1 MRVKGVV
8 NINST
13 PYTFTITISVL
24 LIIKLQSDL
33 RYCTVQIFDLPLH
46 SLIKGE
52 ELYERIRHGQYP
64 ITR

>member
-13 PYTFTITISVL
+13 PYSFTITISVL

-33 RYCTVQIFDLPLH
+33 RYCAVQIFDLPLH

-52 ELYERIRHGQYP
+52 ELYGRIRHGQYP

>member
-13 PYTFTITISVL
+13 PYSFTITISVL

-33 RYCTVQIFDLPLH
+33 RYCTVQIFNLPLH

-52 ELYERIRHGQYP
+52 ELYGRIRHGQYP

>member
-13 PYTFTITISVL
+13 PYSFTITISVL

-33 RYCTVQIFDLPLH
+33 RYCTVQIFDLLLQ

-52 ELYERIRHGQYP
+52 ELYGRIRHGQYP

>member
-13 PYTFTITISVL
+13 LYSFTITISVL

-52 ELYERIRHGQYP
+52 ELYGRIRHGQYP

>member
-13 PYTFTITISVL
+13 PYSFTITISVL

-33 RYCTVQIFDLPLH
+33 RCCTVQIFDLPLH

-52 ELYERIRHGQYP
+52 ELYGRIRHGQYP

>member
-13 PYTFTITISVL
+13 PYSFTITISVL

-52 ELYERIRHGQYP
+52 ELYGRIRHGQYL

>member
-1 MRVKGVV
+1 MRVEGVV

-13 PYTFTITISVL
+13 PYSFTITISVL

-52 ELYERIRHGQYP
+52 ELYGRIRHGQYP

>member
-1 MRVKGVV
+1 MKVKGVV

-13 PYTFTITISVL
+13 PYSFTITISVL

-52 ELYERIRHGQYP
+52 ELYGRIRHRQYP

>member
-13 PYTFTITISVL
+13 PYSFTITISVL

-52 ELYERIRHGQYP
+52 ELYGSIRHGQYP

>member
-13 PYTFTITISVL
+13 PYSFTITISVL

-33 RYCTVQIFDLPLH
+33 RYCTVQNFDLPLH

-52 ELYERIRHGQYP
+52 ELYGRIRHGQYP

>member
-13 PYTFTITISVL
+13 PYSFTITISVL
-24 LIIKLQSDL
+24 LIIKLLSDL

-52 ELYERIRHGQYP
+52 ELYGRIRHGQYP

>member
-13 PYTFTITISVL
+13 SYSFTITISVL

-52 ELYERIRHGQYP
+52 ELYGRIRHGQYP

>member
-1 MRVKGVV
+1 MRVKGMV

-13 PYTFTITISVL
+13 PYSFTITISVL

-52 ELYERIRHGQYP
+52 ELYGRIRHGQYP

>member
-13 PYTFTITISVL
+13 PYSFTITISVL

-33 RYCTVQIFDLPLH
+33 RYCTVQTFDLPLH

-52 ELYERIRHGQYP
+52 ELYGRIRHGQYP

>member
-13 PYTFTITISVL
+13 PYSFTITISVL

-33 RYCTVQIFDLPLH
+33 RYCTVQIFYLPLH

-52 ELYERIRHGQYP
+52 ELYGRIRHGQYP

>member
-1 MRVKGVV
+1 MRIKGVV

-13 PYTFTITISVL
+13 PYPFINTISIL
-24 LIIKLQSDL
+24 FICKLQLDL
-33 RYCTVQIFDLPLH
+33 RYCTVQNFDLPLH

-52 ELYERIRHGQYP
+52 ELYGRIRHGQYP

>member
-13 PYTFTITISVL
+13 PYSFTITISVL

-33 RYCTVQIFDLPLH
+33 RYCTVQIFDLTLH

-52 ELYERIRHGQYP
+52 ELYGRIRHEQYP

>member
-13 PYTFTITISVL
+13 PYSFTITISVL

-33 RYCTVQIFDLPLH
+33 RYCTVQIFDLLLH

-52 ELYERIRHGQYP
+52 ELYGRIRHGQYP

>member
-1 MRVKGVV
+1 MRIKGVV

-13 PYTFTITISVL
+13 PYSFTITISVL

-52 ELYERIRHGQYP
+52 ELYGRIRHGQYP

>member
-13 PYTFTITISVL
+13 PYSFTITISVL

-33 RYCTVQIFDLPLH
+33 RYCTVQIFDLHLH

-52 ELYERIRHGQYP
+52 ELYGRIRHGQYP

>member
-1 MRVKGVV
+1 MRVQGVV

-13 PYTFTITISVL
+13 PYSFAITISVL
-24 LIIKLQSDL
+24 LIVKLQSDL

-52 ELYERIRHGQYP
+52 ELYGRIRHGQYP

>member
-13 PYTFTITISVL
+13 PYSFTITISAL

-52 ELYERIRHGQYP
+52 ELYGRIRHGQYP

>member
-1 MRVKGVV
+1 MRVKSVV

-13 PYTFTITISVL
+13 PYSFTITISVL

-52 ELYERIRHGQYP
+52 ELYGRIRHGQYP

>member
-13 PYTFTITISVL
+13 PYSFTITISVL

-33 RYCTVQIFDLPLH
+33 RYCTVQIFDLPLR

-52 ELYERIRHGQYP
+52 ELYGRIRHGQYP

>member
-13 PYTFTITISVL
+13 PYSFTITISVL

-52 ELYERIRHGQYP
+52 ELYGRIRHGQHP

>member
-8 NINST
+8 NINSI
-13 PYTFTITISVL
+13 PYSFTITISVL

-46 SLIKGE
+46 SLIKGG
-52 ELYERIRHGQYP
+52 ELYGRIRHGQYP

>member
-1 MRVKGVV
+1 MRVQGVV

-13 PYTFTITISVL
+13 PYSFTITISVL

-52 ELYERIRHGQYP
+52 ELYGRIRHGQYP

>member
-13 PYTFTITISVL
+13 PYSFTITISVL
-24 LIIKLQSDL
+24 LIIKLQLDL

-52 ELYERIRHGQYP
+52 ELYGRIRHGQYP

>member
-13 PYTFTITISVL
+13 PYSFTITISVL

-52 ELYERIRHGQYP
+52 ELYGRIRHRQYP

>member
-1 MRVKGVV
+1 MRVKGMV

-13 PYTFTITISVL
+13 PYSFTITVSVL

-33 RYCTVQIFDLPLH
+33 RYCTVQIFELPLH

-52 ELYERIRHGQYP
+52 ELYGRIRHGQYP

>member
-13 PYTFTITISVL
+13 PYSFTITISVL

-46 SLIKGE
+46 SSIKGE
-52 ELYERIRHGQYP
+52 ELYGRIRHGQYP

>member
-13 PYTFTITISVL
+13 PYSFTITISVL

-46 SLIKGE
+46 SLIKEE
-52 ELYERIRHGQYP
+52 ELYGRIRHGQYP

>member
-13 PYTFTITISVL
+13 PYSFTITISVL

-52 ELYERIRHGQYP
+52 KLYGRIRHGQYP

>member
-13 PYTFTITISVL
+13 PYSFTITISVL

-46 SLIKGE
+46 SLIRGE
-52 ELYERIRHGQYP
+52 ELYGRIRHGQYP

>member
-13 PYTFTITISVL
+13 PYSFAITISVL
-24 LIIKLQSDL
+24 LIVKLQSDL

-52 ELYERIRHGQYP
+52 ELYGRIRHGQYP

>member
-13 PYTFTITISVL
+13 PYFFTITISVL

-52 ELYERIRHGQYP
+52 ELYGRIRHGQYP

>member
-1 MRVKGVV
+1 MRVNGVV

-13 PYTFTITISVL
+13 PYSFTVTISVL

-52 ELYERIRHGQYP
+52 ELYGRIRHGQYP

>member
-13 PYTFTITISVL
+13 PYSFTITISVL
-24 LIIKLQSDL
+24 LIIRLQSDL

-52 ELYERIRHGQYP
+52 ELYGRIRHGQYP

>member
-13 PYTFTITISVL
+13 PYSFTITISVL

-52 ELYERIRHGQYP
+52 ELYGRIRHRQHP

>member
-13 PYTFTITISVL
+13 PYSFTITISVL

-33 RYCTVQIFDLPLH
+33 RYCTVQIFNLPLH

-52 ELYERIRHGQYP
+52 ELYGRIRHRQYP